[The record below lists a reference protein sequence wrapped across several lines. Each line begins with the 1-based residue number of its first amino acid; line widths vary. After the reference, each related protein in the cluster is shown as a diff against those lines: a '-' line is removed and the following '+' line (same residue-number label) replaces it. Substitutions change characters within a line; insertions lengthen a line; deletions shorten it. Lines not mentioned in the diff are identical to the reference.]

1 MRAKPKRNFMKDATP
16 NRKALEGP
24 GEGWAGL
31 PYGSS
36 STILSEHPQ
45 GHLEALYPTPH
56 RGGTDPAVSPPQGG
70 GGGEAT
76 LVPGPP
82 EPRREGSTPRKT
94 HAEGMHGSQNPECW
108 NWVVTGVD
116 LEKG

>member
-70 GGGEAT
+70 GGGGYPSTRTPRAQEGREHTQEDTRRGHAWQ
-76 LVPGPP
+76 P
-82 EPRREGSTPRKT
+82 EP
-94 HAEGMHGSQNPECW
+94 
-108 NWVVTGVD
+108 
-116 LEKG
+116 

>member
-36 STILSEHPQ
+36 STILSGRPQ
-45 GHLEALYPTPH
+45 GHLVAFSPPPH
-56 RGGTDPAVSPPQGG
+56 RGATDRPVSPPQGG
-70 GGGEAT
+70 GGGGR
-76 LVPGPP
+76 LP
-82 EPRREGSTPRKT
+82 
-94 HAEGMHGSQNPECW
+94 
-108 NWVVTGVD
+108 
-116 LEKG
+116 

>member
-1 MRAKPKRNFMKDATP
+1 MKDATP

-70 GGGEAT
+70 GGGGGYPSTRTPRAQEGREHTQEDTRRGHAWQ
-76 LVPGPP
+76 P
-82 EPRREGSTPRKT
+82 EP
-94 HAEGMHGSQNPECW
+94 
-108 NWVVTGVD
+108 
-116 LEKG
+116 

>member
-36 STILSEHPQ
+36 STSCLSTHRATWRPSTLPHTEEAQ
-45 GHLEALYPTPH
+45 TQLCHLPKA
-56 RGGTDPAVSPPQGG
+56 AGG
-70 GGGEAT
+70 GGGYPSTRTPRAQEGREHTQEDTRRGHAWQ
-76 LVPGPP
+76 P
-82 EPRREGSTPRKT
+82 EP
-94 HAEGMHGSQNPECW
+94 
-108 NWVVTGVD
+108 
-116 LEKG
+116 

>member
-70 GGGEAT
+70 GRGGR
-76 LVPGPP
+76 LP
-82 EPRREGSTPRKT
+82 
-94 HAEGMHGSQNPECW
+94 
-108 NWVVTGVD
+108 
-116 LEKG
+116 